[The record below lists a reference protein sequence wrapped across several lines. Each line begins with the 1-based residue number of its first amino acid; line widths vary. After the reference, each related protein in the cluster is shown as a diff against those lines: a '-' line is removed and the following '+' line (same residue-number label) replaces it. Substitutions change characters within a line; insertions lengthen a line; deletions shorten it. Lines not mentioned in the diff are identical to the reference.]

1 MDMAVHS
8 MPRSPGA
15 APDVVRSVTAGQA
28 LTVSAVYQLSEA
40 GRKASLLTGGDGRA
54 LQQLSVQVP
63 ATRLHLVAVDRDGVA
78 RLRLQ
83 PRFERTDDERVV
95 RHDAPPTYDAPPTL
109 EDLFRDAARN
119 HELERVHQ
127 RQRTAP
133 QDRRRE
139 AEQERR
145 THLATE
151 FLADASQRAMVH
163 PRPTATRCF
172 LGTAAGRLMFDTKT
186 DVGTARELP
195 AEAYRRF
202 QSDVRARKTRNLT
215 RRAEQA
221 TLHDARKRVIDEWI
235 ALAASEEQQA
245 RHAAGL
251 LPIDEVIEAL
261 TDDAFAAL
269 KDQPRYALDG
279 LARLQAHLR
288 AATGRA
294 DLVVAPTEL
303 HITGAPAASA
313 TGAQWAVLRHLQT
326 VLPDATVTLR
336 EHRLSWR
343 REPALP
349 AVTVRGAL
357 VSRSLGPFVFRRE
370 FAVPER

>member
-1 MDMAVHS
+1 MDMAAHS
-8 MPRSPGA
+8 TPRSPGSSA
-15 APDVVRSVTAGQA
+15 DVVRSVAASQA
-28 LTVSAVYQLSEA
+28 LTVSAMYQLSEA
-40 GRKASLLTGGDGRA
+40 GRKASLLMGGDGRA

-95 RHDAPPTYDAPPTL
+95 RHDAPPTYDAPPTV

-145 THLATE
+145 THLAHE
-151 FLADASQRAMVH
+151 FLADASQRAMLH
-163 PRPTATRCF
+163 PRPTPMRCF
-172 LGTAAGRLMFDTKT
+172 LGTPGGRLAFDTKT

-202 QSDVRARKTRNLT
+202 QADLRDRSTRNLAV
-215 RRAEQA
+215 RGEQVA
-221 TLHDARKRVIDEWI
+221 LHDARRRMVEEWI
-235 ALAASEEQQA
+235 ARAATAEQQA

-251 LPIDEVIEAL
+251 LPLDEVIEAL

-279 LARLQAHLR
+279 LVRLQTHLR

-294 DLVVAPTEL
+294 DLLIAPTEL
-303 HITGAPAASA
+303 HITVAPATSA
-313 TGAQWAVLRHLQT
+313 TAAQWAVVRHLQT

-349 AVTVRGAL
+349 ALTVRGAL
-357 VSRSLGPFVFRRE
+357 ASRQLGPFVFRRK